1 LPSLIEGDRN
11 GINGDKFRYNANDP
25 KLLERVEDVNTPLI
39 LSELTVLKEVA
50 GVEKCY
56 HKLTPGLTT
65 IGERNNRSNK
75 TKSDSPAR

>member
-50 GVEKCY
+50 GVEKM
-56 HKLTPGLTT
+56 
-65 IGERNNRSNK
+65 
-75 TKSDSPAR
+75 SPQTYTWANDHWRT